1 MMEETLQKILDE
13 NKEHEGNII
22 TILQGIEKEFGFI
35 PEEAVGW
42 FSKKLDIPPSR
53 FFGTATFYS
62 QFHLKPRGK
71 HIIAVCRGTAC
82 HVKGSEKLLNRLLL
96 ELDIPPDEDTSPDLK
111 FTVAKVN
118 CIGACGIAP
127 VTMLNTTV
135 LGNATLMKL
144 AKEIKNLK
152 TNE

>member
-1 MMEETLQKILDE
+1 
-13 NKEHEGNII
+13 
-22 TILQGIEKEFGFI
+22 
-35 PEEAVGW
+35 
-42 FSKKLDIPPSR
+42 
-53 FFGTATFYS
+53 
-62 QFHLKPRGK
+62 
-71 HIIAVCRGTAC
+71 
-82 HVKGSEKLLNRLLL
+82 LLNRLLL

-152 TNE
+152 ANE